1 MDSLKKLEKNDMKY
15 IFFDIDGTLTDNTT
29 GKIVQS
35 AQEAL
40 DKLQE
45 NGNFVAIATGRAYYK
60 AKNFLKEVG
69 LNNMVCNGGNGLV
82 INHQLVKNAP
92 LDRQKALAVI
102 DEAENLGY
110 GILIAPFD
118 SIDVY
123 SKNTLFLKQAGYR
136 KEPTRYTIDSEIN
149 YHNLENIY
157 KIYISI
163 PASEETRLT
172 LKDTLGSLRFEQE
185 YLMFQPD
192 DKKQGIVDMIAMIKG
207 NIDDV
212 VVFGDDYNDLVMFDE
227 RFYRIA
233 MGNACDEL
241 KAKADYITDRN
252 TSDGIYNACRVHG
265 WIK

>member
-29 GKIVQS
+29 GKIVPS

-149 YHNLENIY
+149 YHNLE
-157 KIYISI
+157 
-163 PASEETRLT
+163 
-172 LKDTLGSLRFEQE
+172 TLGSLRFEQE

>member
-29 GKIVQS
+29 GKIVPS

-163 PASEETRLT
+163 P
-172 LKDTLGSLRFEQE
+172 
-185 YLMFQPD
+185 D

>member
-29 GKIVQS
+29 GKIVPS

-123 SKNTLFLKQAGYR
+123 SKNTL
-136 KEPTRYTIDSEIN
+136 
-149 YHNLENIY
+149 
-157 KIYISI
+157 
-163 PASEETRLT
+163 
-172 LKDTLGSLRFEQE
+172 GSLRFEQE

>member
-1 MDSLKKLEKNDMKY
+1 MEKKYL
-15 IFFDIDGTLTDNTT
+15 FFDIDGTLTDRST
-29 GKIVQS
+29 GEIVPS
-35 AQEAL
+35 AREAL
-40 DKLQE
+40 TRLEE
-45 NGNFVAIATGRAYYK
+45 NGHFVAIATGRAHYK
-60 AKNFLKEVG
+60 ARKFTDANGFK
-69 LNNMVCNGGNGLV
+69 NMVCCGGNGCVIDNELV
-82 INHQLVKNAP
+82 ENIP
-92 LDRQKALAVI
+92 LDKDGCIKIIHQ
-102 DEAENLGY
+102 AEELGY
-110 GILIAPFD
+110 GWCVALD
-118 SIDVY
+118 DTKDVY
-123 SKNTLFLKQAGYR
+123 MTDDKFLRQVGKR

>member
-1 MDSLKKLEKNDMKY
+1 MKKY
-15 IFFDIDGTLTDNTT
+15 IFFDIDGTLTDNQTHQ
-29 GKIVQS
+29 IVPS
-35 AQEAL
+35 AKKAL
-40 DKLQE
+40 DKLQA

-60 AKNFLKEVG
+60 SKDFMEEAG
-69 LNNMVCNGGNGLV
+69 LSNMVCNGGNGIVL
-82 INHQLVKNAP
+82 NHQLIKNAP
-92 LDRQKALAVI
+92 LDRSKALKI
-102 DEAENLGY
+102 INEAEILGY
-110 GILIAPFD
+110 GILVAPFD

-136 KEPTRYTIDSEIN
+136 KEPTRYTIDT
-149 YHNLENIY
+149 NLDYRDLKEIY

-163 PASEETRLT
+163 PEDKEAELST
-172 LKDTLGSLRFEQE
+172 KDTLGHLRFESE

-192 DKKQGIVDMIAMIKG
+192 DKRKGILDLMEMIDG

-212 VVFGDDYNDLVMFDE
+212 VVFGDDYNDLDMFDE

-241 KAKADYITDRN
+241 KKVADYITDRN
-252 TSDGIYNACRVHG
+252 TNDGIYNACRVHG

>member
-29 GKIVQS
+29 GKIVPS

-149 YHNLENIY
+149 IY

-212 VVFGDDYNDLVMFDE
+212 VVFGDDYNDLVMFD
-227 RFYRIA
+227 
-233 MGNACDEL
+233 ACDEL

>member
-1 MDSLKKLEKNDMKY
+1 MDFLKKPEKNKMKY
-15 IFFDIDGTLTDNTT
+15 IFFDIDGTLTDNATR
-29 GKIVQS
+29 KIVPS
-35 AQEAL
+35 AKIAL

-69 LNNMVCNGGNGLV
+69 LNNMVCNGGNGIV
-82 INHQLVKNAP
+82 IDHQLVKNAP
-92 LDRQKALAVI
+92 LDRDKALAI
-102 DEAENLGY
+102 IAQAECLGY
-110 GILIAPFD
+110 GVLVAPFD

-123 SKNTLFLKQAGYR
+123 SKNTLFLKQSGYR
-136 KEPTRYTIDSEIN
+136 KEPTRYTIDDKID
-149 YHNLENIY
+149 YHDLTDIY

-163 PASEETRLT
+163 PLEDEAKLT
-172 LKDTLGSLRFEQE
+172 LKDTLGSLRFEPE

-192 DKKQGIVDMIAMIKG
+192 DKKQGIIEMMRLLNG
-207 NIDDV
+207 SLDDV

-233 MGNACDEL
+233 MGNACEAL
-241 KAKADYITDRN
+241 KAKADYITDCN
-252 TSDGIYNACRVHG
+252 INDGIYNACKVHG